1 MGKAGV
7 NGAGDGGTRSG
18 TGIARTA
25 GAAASASTGT
35 APAACGAGPGATLL
49 GPNASSNRMQ
59 APRTP
64 ATSTSRFARGPIRRT
79 DAGPACATAG
89 AASPSRCISKVCA
102 GSLARGSLSSRSV
115 CPARI
120 SSRPGWSPAAAH
132 GTCSSAAIAS
142 GASVCASSTASTA
155 MPPGP
160 ARSCKQRSKDAAS
173 FPSSSSAPSSAPSWN
188 SSRCSVSGLASAL
201 PTRTAWPG
209 NSSRI
214 RSSAARPARGD
225 PSRTTSRP
233 VPSTKP
239 SIRPASSGTEICG
252 PVPAAWSIPTA
263 QPAGTPPGAAGPRQ
277 MAPAL
282 PRPQTGGTTHPCAGR
297 SALPTQARRRT
308 VPELRQAPL
317 QLAGPR
323 ARKVPGAPR
332 AAAGNAARPAG
343 SAGWAGVARM
353 RPRRTPAPAAAVAQR
368 TGT

>member
-1 MGKAGV
+1 M
-7 NGAGDGGTRSG
+7 
-18 TGIARTA
+18 ARAA
-25 GAAASASTGT
+25 GAAAGASTGT
-35 APAACGAGPGATLL
+35 APAACGAGPGAILL
-49 GPNASSNRMQ
+49 GPNASNNRMQ

-79 DAGPACATAG
+79 DAGPACTAAG
-89 AASPSRCISKVCA
+89 AASPSRCSSKVCA

-120 SSRPGWSPAAAH
+120 SSRPGRSPAAAH
-132 GTCSSAAIAS
+132 GTCSSAVIAS

-155 MPPGP
+155 KPPGP

-173 FPSSSSAPSSAPSWN
+173 SPSSSSAPSWN

-233 VPSTKP
+233 VPCTKP
-239 SIRPASSGTEICG
+239 SMRPASSGTGICG
-252 PVPAAWSIPTA
+252 PVPAAWSIPTTW
-263 QPAGTPPGAAGPRQ
+263 PAGTPPGAAGPRQ
-277 MAPAL
+277 MALAL
-282 PRPQTGGTTHPCAGR
+282 PRPQTGGTAHPCAGR
-297 SALPTQARRRT
+297 SALPAQARRRT
-308 VPELRQAPL
+308 VPELRQAPS
-317 QLAGPR
+317 QLAGPQ
-323 ARKVPGAPR
+323 AQMVPGAPR
-332 AAAGNAARPAG
+332 AAAENAARPAG
-343 SAGWAGVARM
+343 SAGWAGVARI
-353 RPRRTPAPAAAVAQR
+353 RPRRAPAPATAVAQR